1 MKQHSIG
8 PFAAAAMGPFLLVL
22 LLVGSPGTQRPTRP
36 QLEEAATPA
45 EAPEAS
51 AAVSENGFTLVSQ
64 SIDLPADDAQLLDG
78 PHADVANANCT
89 ACHSASMILSQP
101 KLSADQWKATV
112 TKMREAYKAPVRDAD
127 VPLILTYLT
136 ALSEAKGGAP
146 KAAAQ
151 DPDPRAAPRIGGA
164 G

>member
-1 MKQHSIG
+1 MKQQSIG
-8 PFAAAAMGPFLLVL
+8 PFAAAAMGPLLLVL
-22 LLVGSPGTQRPTRP
+22 LLVGSPGTPRPTRP
-36 QLEEAATPA
+36 QLEETAAPA
-45 EAPEAS
+45 EAP
-51 AAVSENGFTLVSQ
+51 AAAATVSENGFTLISQ
-64 SIDLPADDAQLLDG
+64 SMDLPADDAQLPDG

-112 TKMREAYKAPVRDAD
+112 TKMREAYKAPVQDGD

-146 KAAAQ
+146 KAMAQ
-151 DPDPRAAPRIGGA
+151 DPDPKAAPRIGGA